1 MRKIPKEHKHSIS
14 HCVNRKQKHNVYN
27 VPNLE
32 KLVFANLYFA
42 EENFANNVLM
52 WRIIQKYTYAMGHAV
67 RYCSYDA
74 YPVFLHKE
82 STQIIS
88 KLFKKLAH
96 NPIPTCLKYKYTR
109 RLVVR

>member
-52 WRIIQKYTYAMGHAV
+52 
-67 RYCSYDA
+67 
-74 YPVFLHKE
+74 
-82 STQIIS
+82 
-88 KLFKKLAH
+88 
-96 NPIPTCLKYKYTR
+96 
-109 RLVVR
+109 